1 MTTPAL
7 PGRLSSSRGLVYG
20 EPITL
25 DDGAT
30 ILPVS
35 RVRGRSSSPVGVFVL
50 HDGVAT
56 WTPVV
61 DANRIA
67 QVGVLTGFVAATLS
81 TLAVLRRPPWPDTKI
96 NITKT
101 R

>member
-20 EPITL
+20 EPIVI
-25 DDGAT
+25 DDAT

-50 HDGVAT
+50 RDGAAT
-56 WTPVV
+56 WSPVV

-67 QVGVLTGFVAATLS
+67 QIGVLTGFVAATLG
-81 TLAVLRRPPWPDTKI
+81 TLAVLRRPPWPNTKI
-96 NITKT
+96 NIT
-101 R
+101 RIR